1 MLQPSPPS
9 STTGRW
15 ATVRRSVVDTT
26 SPGPADAAGAEP
38 ASTTWDVDP
47 EPLVGRLAPGLSVTR
62 NDESVSGKRY
72 SKKIVVTV
80 QRTSDNFDLECP
92 EFAGT
97 IQ

>member
-1 MLQPSPPS
+1 M
-9 STTGRW
+9 
-15 ATVRRSVVDTT
+15 
-26 SPGPADAAGAEP
+26 
-38 ASTTWDVDP
+38 
-47 EPLVGRLAPGLSVTR
+47 GRLAPGLSVTR